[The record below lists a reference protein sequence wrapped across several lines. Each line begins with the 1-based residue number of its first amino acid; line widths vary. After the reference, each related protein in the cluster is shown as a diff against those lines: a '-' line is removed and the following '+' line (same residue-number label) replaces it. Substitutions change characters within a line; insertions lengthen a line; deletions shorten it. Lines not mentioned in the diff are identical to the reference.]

1 MRRKFMF
8 KKLHNI
14 LGKMFLSGAS
24 FFWASCDPGTSAEN
38 PSATIDIDQ
47 ELAKIKQPDTTG
59 LIGQCISAESYCHD
73 VTAYNAYYLHAAA
86 AGSIAREKI
95 DTLLNANKIS
105 KAKYD
110 CFKESIE
117 IENMPLY
124 GVSSCYELS
133 HFEVVPIFETYPDE
147 MDSLEIE
154 YLKTRQKEK
163 QDGYQNF
170 LRKYNLTECDT
181 SEHNVFIND
190 QYIKAIFE
198 NDQYERETIRTKLEE
213 INKNFEKCDME

>member
-1 MRRKFMF
+1 MML
-8 KKLHNI
+8 KKIHNI

-133 HFEVVPIFETYPDE
+133 HFETAPYDE
-147 MDSLEIE
+147 NDSLTAE
-154 YLKTRQKEK
+154 YMKMRQKRIQEE
-163 QDGYQNF
+163 YQNF
-170 LRKYNLTECDT
+170 LKKYNLTECDT
-181 SEHNVFIND
+181 AAHKVFIND
-190 QYIKAIFE
+190 EYINAILK
-198 NDQYERETIRTKLEE
+198 NDQYERKTIREKLEK
-213 INKNFEKCDME
+213 INEKFDKCDM

>member
-1 MRRKFMF
+1 MF
-8 KKLHNI
+8 TKVRHI
-14 LGKMFLSGAS
+14 LGKLFLSGAS
-24 FFWASCDPGTSAEN
+24 FFWASCDSGTSADKH
-38 PSATIDIDQ
+38 STFIDIDQ
-47 ELAKIKQPDTTG
+47 ELAKINQPDTTG
-59 LIGQCISAESYCHD
+59 LIGQCISAASYCNN
-73 VTAYNAYYLHAAA
+73 VTNHNAYDFHAATA
-86 AGSIAREKI
+86 SGIALEKI

-124 GVSSCYELS
+124 GVSSCYDLS
-133 HFEVVPIFETYPDE
+133 HFEVVPIFETYPIDE

-170 LRKYNLTECDT
+170 LKKYNLTECDT

>member
-1 MRRKFMF
+1 MRRKFML
-8 KKLHNI
+8 KKIHNI

-24 FFWASCDPGTSAEN
+24 FFWASCDPGTSAEK
-38 PSATIDIDQ
+38 PSAIIDIDQ

-170 LRKYNLTECDT
+170 LKKYNLTECDT
-181 SEHNVFIND
+181 AAHKVFINE
-190 QYIKAIFE
+190 QYINEIFK
-198 NDQYERETIRTKLEE
+198 NDQYERKTIREKLEK
-213 INKNFEKCDME
+213 INEKFDKCDM

>member
-1 MRRKFMF
+1 MML
-8 KKLHNI
+8 KKIHNI

-24 FFWASCDPGTSAEN
+24 FFWASCDPGTSAEK
-38 PSATIDIDQ
+38 PSAIIDIDQ

-133 HFEVVPIFETYPDE
+133 HFETAPYDE
-147 MDSLEIE
+147 SDSLTAE
-154 YLKTRQKEK
+154 YMKMRQKRIQEE
-163 QDGYQNF
+163 YQNF
-170 LRKYNLTECDT
+170 LKKYNLTECDT
-181 SEHNVFIND
+181 AAHKVFIND
-190 QYIKAIFE
+190 EYINAILK
-198 NDQYERETIRTKLEE
+198 NDQYERKTIREKLEK
-213 INKNFEKCDME
+213 INEKFDKCDM